1 MTNEQR
7 REYMKLWRKSNRDRI
22 KEVQRDNARRKAL
35 AALESVKQLDG
46 GIFIVKTIEG
56 REYVVGGC
64 RQCRT

>member
-22 KEVQRDNARRKAL
+22 KEVQRNNARRKAL
-35 AALESVKQLDG
+35 AALESVKKLDG

-56 REYVVGGC
+56 REYVVGG
-64 RQCRT
+64 RR

>member
-56 REYVVGGC
+56 REYVVGGR
-64 RQCRT
+64 RQ